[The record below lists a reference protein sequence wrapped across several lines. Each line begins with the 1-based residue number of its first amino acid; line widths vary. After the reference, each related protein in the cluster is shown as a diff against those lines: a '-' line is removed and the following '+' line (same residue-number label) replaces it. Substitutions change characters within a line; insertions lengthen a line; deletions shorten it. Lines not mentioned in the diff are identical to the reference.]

1 MNYKYLI
8 IPSIITTYPY
18 YYRTFRYF
26 NFFFKNIIK
35 IFNIRPSNV
44 KIIPNGE
51 MNYYGRLFSI
61 LKKDQL
67 NVLGD
72 IHEIYFSKNIK
83 KYKNIVDIEKYSQCF
98 GFDRPY
104 IVDEHF
110 VNNNIDSYD
119 CVLISNMSFQRYF
132 ELIKKFK
139 EKKKI
144 VAIFDQQDDPE
155 VYRDPKKK
163 INRNIEKKY
172 FDIYFKQ
179 DLPLYC
185 RKKYFF
191 PVCPMPARNFEIK
204 KKNKTLKYD
213 FSFFGDTK
221 KRTNA
226 DRNIL
231 CELIKNNFKNSYIN
245 LRNVDKAFSKKKVHS
260 KNEMERILN
269 STKINMSPS
278 GVTWNSYRHADLAKY
293 KRPILLAKPNI
304 KIIGNNYINGV
315 NCLMYDRIRWKN
327 NYKIIKKKAL
337 LKKIK
342 LIINNKL
349 SLKKLAKNYI
359 SLVKKFH
366 TDEKRALQ
374 ILEVLKR
381 QINEKQKKLQ

>member
-1 MNYKYLI
+1 
-8 IPSIITTYPY
+8 
-18 YYRTFRYF
+18 
-26 NFFFKNIIK
+26 
-35 IFNIRPSNV
+35 
-44 KIIPNGE
+44 
-51 MNYYGRLFSI
+51 
-61 LKKDQL
+61 
-67 NVLGD
+67 
-72 IHEIYFSKNIK
+72 
-83 KYKNIVDIEKYSQCF
+83 
-98 GFDRPY
+98 
-104 IVDEHF
+104 
-110 VNNNIDSYD
+110 
-119 CVLISNMSFQRYF
+119 
-132 ELIKKFK
+132 
-139 EKKKI
+139 
-144 VAIFDQQDDPE
+144 
-155 VYRDPKKK
+155 
-163 INRNIEKKY
+163 
-172 FDIYFKQ
+172 
-179 DLPLYC
+179 
-185 RKKYFF
+185 
-191 PVCPMPARNFEIK
+191 MPARNFEIK